1 MKKTKKTKITEIVRT
16 ISNSFNKYLGK
27 LTPYTIVDYLSRC
40 ICLLGIGNT
49 IGYVL
54 YTMVMTHSNL
64 DVEGSVSFEWCL
76 MIIIALHSLYLLDCN
91 KKEYL
96 LAKPKVNYFSSGFT
110 TNISSWNT
118 SSIVNMNHIF
128 GNVQTLSQ
136 PLSGWNM
143 NMWKNN
149 KNTTKKGP

>member
-1 MKKTKKTKITEIVRT
+1 MKKTKITEIVRT
-16 ISNSFNKYLGK
+16 IDKYLGN
-27 LTPYTIVDYLSRC
+27 LPPYTIVDYLSRC
-40 ICLLGIGNT
+40 ICLLSIGNT

-64 DVEGSVSFEWCL
+64 DVEGSVSFEWFL
-76 MIIIALHSLYLLDCN
+76 MIIIAIHSLYLLDCN

-110 TNISSWNT
+110 SNISSWNT

-128 GNVQTLSQ
+128 GNVPTLSQ

-143 NMWKNN
+143 NIWKNNQNN